1 MRALAY
7 VLVTMPT
14 LFRSPSFASA
24 LTFLGIFMYLNNN
37 IPSSSVPYGQ
47 QSSEKRNNG
56 TLQELSL
63 PDRLT
68 AYDPQRFLRLRDVM
82 EITGLSRSSIYSYMQ
97 QGRFPHSVAVGTRAV
112 RWSSS
117 SIYDWVDEK
126 MARSLG
132 QVTSVGG
139 YHE

>member
-1 MRALAY
+1 MNHDSCTFKVEVPCTKQYTNRLTGAL
-7 VLVTMPT
+7 
-14 LFRSPSFASA
+14 SA
-24 LTFLGIFMYLNNN
+24 LNRNDRAGIHT
-37 IPSSSVPYGQ
+37 PAS
-47 QSSEKRNNG
+47 K
-56 TLQELSL
+56 
-63 PDRLT
+63 
-68 AYDPQRFLRLRDVM
+68 RFLRLRDVM

-97 QGRFPHSVAVGTRAV
+97 QDRFPHSVAVGTRAV

-117 SIYDWVDEK
+117 SIYDWMDEK